1 MPIIQKLQLKHK
13 IKKFYH
19 IFWKVLDYD
28 HEFKVHTLGYND
40 LTDVL
45 FDIHEILDGCD
56 YDETDPMTVWLDK
69 LYDQIIKFRDKEPL
83 TLNSI
88 LFNICNTK
96 KNGHYELR
104 SYTAPIYKFAQW
116 LYKKGVI

>member
-1 MPIIQKLQLKHK
+1 MKNIILKHQ
-13 IKKFYH
+13 INKFYH
-19 IFWKVLDYD
+19 IFWEVLDYD
-28 HEFKVHTLGYND
+28 HEFKIHNLGYND

-45 FDIHEILDGCD
+45 FDIHEILDGYD
-56 YDETDPMTVWLDK
+56 YAETDDIVIWLNK
-69 LYDQIIKFRDKEPL
+69 LYDQSIKLRDKEPL

-96 KNGHYELR
+96 KDGHYELR
-104 SYTAPIYKFAQW
+104 RGTAPIYKFAQW